1 MGRPLR
7 GLRQHRATHA
17 ETLPRPLP
25 RGNCLPGA
33 RPSHHHRSR
42 LLSPESAEL
51 PMLRLQ
57 HDHLRHPA
65 GAHAHRALPRP
76 LHSLR
81 TQRRRAPSPLW
92 RRRRRGN
99 TVHAQKQ
106 PRGGRRGLARHL
118 QRSAGR
124 HSGARTTTLWQRRQQ
139 PQPSAKR
146 PGHPTATMG
155 SAAHAKRDE
164 QPDIACTLLR
174 TTAGTSRA
182 RSDDITLR
190 EPANPPCGANLPM
203 PAAACAL
210 RHPRATAGG
219 AQGDETR
226 QAPHACI
233 GDSGTRSRNAGA

>member
-1 MGRPLR
+1 MR
-7 GLRQHRATHA
+7 
-17 ETLPRPLP
+17 
-25 RGNCLPGA
+25 
-33 RPSHHHRSR
+33 
-42 LLSPESAEL
+42 
-51 PMLRLQ
+51 RLQ
-57 HDHLRHPA
+57 RDHLRHPA

-139 PQPSAKR
+139 PRPSAKR

-164 QPDIACTLLR
+164 QSHLACTLLR
-174 TTAGTSRA
+174 TTASAPRA

-190 EPANPPCGANLPM
+190 EPANPPCSANLPM

-210 RHPRATAGG
+210 RHPRATADG